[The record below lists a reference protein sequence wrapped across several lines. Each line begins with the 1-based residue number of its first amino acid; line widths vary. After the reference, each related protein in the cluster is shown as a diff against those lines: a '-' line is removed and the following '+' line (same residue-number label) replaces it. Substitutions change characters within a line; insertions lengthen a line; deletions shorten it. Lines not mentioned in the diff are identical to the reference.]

1 MREGRRAKAKLRA
14 ERKENDQTFRKK
26 TENTNKTHTFSN
38 NLFEKFKF
46 IQVVEPSKSHG

>member
-26 TENTNKTHTFSN
+26 TFSN